1 MKILGLNCH
10 GLVGAAAVIALVD
23 LQKRRGADVLF
34 LSETHLDNW
43 PAECLRRKLNMDHKF
58 VVTSDGRSGGPL
70 LLWKK
75 EVTVNLQFKMEN
87 FIDVIIGSGLDNI
100 WRFTGLYGE
109 PKWQDKYKTW
119 QYLCDLHAQSTMPW
133 AIMGDFNEIL
143 YPFEKEGVIRDLFG
157 ICKPFVML

>member
-10 GLVGAAAVIALVD
+10 GLVGAAAVIALAD

-43 PAECLRRKLNMDHKF
+43 PAECLCRKLNMDHKI
-58 VVTSDGRSGGPL
+58 VLTCDGRSGGLL

-75 EVTVNLQFKMEN
+75 EVTVNLRFKMEN
-87 FIDVIIGSGLDNI
+87 FIDVTIGSGLDNI

-109 PKWQDKYKTW
+109 QRW
-119 QYLCDLHAQSTMPW
+119 
-133 AIMGDFNEIL
+133 
-143 YPFEKEGVIRDLFG
+143 
-157 ICKPFVML
+157 